1 MKRTNITCLS
11 ELQLRKIVRETV
23 ERYVSKLNKP
33 KCNFRIEG
41 KTFDHKKVIQSI
53 TDRWS
58 MNNKLNESL
67 IKSYPSEKV
76 RSNIL
81 RKFNLEDS
89 QVEIVEN
96 ETDEGI
102 IDLISV
108 ILPKNSAQ
116 ELIGNIKNEMNY
128 CGYHLSNKEMKPYC
142 GGSVYGVLIFE
153 PNYSK
158 DISQK
163 VRKKCKY
170 LYHCTDTVYIDKI
183 LKKGLIPKKK
193 NSIYLFPD
201 RVYCMKGDNLS
212 MAQIESLYNIQQAH
226 NKTIPQ
232 LDNPKETL
240 DYYLLTID
248 ISKLPQDLKMYSDPF
263 SKGAI
268 FTNDNIPPYAIIDVQ
283 PFTLS
288 KA

>member
-1 MKRTNITCLS
+1 MKRTNITYLS
-11 ELQLRKIVRETV
+11 ELQLRKIIRETV
-23 ERYVSKLNKP
+23 ERFVSKCNKP
-33 KCNFRIEG
+33 KYNFRIEG

-67 IKSYPSEKV
+67 IKSYPSGKV

-108 ILPKNSAQ
+108 ILPKNSTK

-128 CGYHLSNKEMKPYC
+128 CGYHLSNREMKPYC

-163 VRKKCKY
+163 VRKNCKY
-170 LYHCTDTVYIDKI
+170 LYHCTDAVYIDKI

-212 MAQIESLYNIQQAH
+212 MVQIESLYNIQQAH
-226 NKTIPQ
+226 NKTNPQ

-263 SKGAI
+263 AKGAI